1 MSSAT
6 VKVSL
11 QGRDYLLRSQ
21 GDPDLVQEA
30 TLLVETKLSGIP
42 TTVSV
47 DTRDR
52 YLLAMLNLAGELLQ
66 ERRKNQAIEG
76 TQLER
81 QGNDLFADE
90 QSRRL
95 EAELIERIESALK

>member
-30 TLLVETKLSGIP
+30 AQLVETKLSGIP

-52 YLLAMLNLAGELLQ
+52 YLLAMLNMAGELLQ
-66 ERRKNQAIEG
+66 EKRKNQAIEG
-76 TQLER
+76 TQPEL
-81 QGNDLFADE
+81 QGSDLFADE
-90 QSRRL
+90 QAKRL